1 MRHARVQKARKTGG
15 CQRRSP
21 RAFSTGANSPGK
33 GENTTARGPSQQPS
47 PRRTDATSSRCHQ
60 SGRRGVL
67 AAAFTKK
74 NRCHSKALRLNRALL
89 DFSQQ
94 PSPRRT
100 DATEK
105 TATRWPHPSAPR
117 SSRYQEEPMPRSP
130 TRDLCG
136 LPRVARSSRYQEEP
150 MPLQADRHRPAAAVL
165 AAADTRKNRCHARLY
180 PNGTPPLGSRSSRYQ
195 EEPMP
200 RTLSR
205 SLGDRVHARSSRYQ
219 EEPMPPVTGRLSP
232 RGNQALSQQPIP
244 GRTDATPAP
253 TLPTRSARPLAA
265 ADTRKNR
272 CHCCTDYPI
281 LCRPDSQQPI
291 PARTDATAHV
301 GRYDALRAT
310 SQQPAPVEP
319 MPLCCSQACFC
330 LKMDSPGTATRRG
343 W

>member
-1 MRHARVQKARKTGG
+1 
-15 CQRRSP
+15 
-21 RAFSTGANSPGK
+21 
-33 GENTTARGPSQQPS
+33 
-47 PRRTDATSSRCHQ
+47 
-60 SGRRGVL
+60 
-67 AAAFTKK
+67 
-74 NRCHSKALRLNRALL
+74 
-89 DFSQQ
+89 
-94 PSPRRT
+94 
-100 DATEK
+100 
-105 TATRWPHPSAPR
+105 
-117 SSRYQEEPMPRSP
+117 
-130 TRDLCG
+130 
-136 LPRVARSSRYQEEP
+136 

-310 SQQPAPVEP
+310 SQQPIPGRTDATDRSAVGTFEGGELAAADTRKNRCHSPSGSLPGASGGPRSSLHQSNRCHFAAHRRAFVSKWIPREQPPVEAGDLP
-319 MPLCCSQACFC
+319 RIHGNPHHAERPSDHSLAS
-330 LKMDSPGTATRRG
+330 T
-343 W
+343 